1 MKFSRV
7 CGVQR
12 VMPKGGETEG
22 IMPPLPLGVVPEVP
36 IWGLTYFRTPALVW
50 NEDGVDG
57 FDKVVAAK
65 AATPRDWR
73 ERILS
78 MDWWK
83 SSSSSSNLPRR
94 GVWKIDIFLAGRLVL
109 QVMRSR
115 ASGIH
120 ASSMQP

>member
-1 MKFSRV
+1 
-7 CGVQR
+7 
-12 VMPKGGETEG
+12 MPKGGETEG

-94 GVWKIDIFLAGRLVL
+94 GVWKIDIFSLGRLVL